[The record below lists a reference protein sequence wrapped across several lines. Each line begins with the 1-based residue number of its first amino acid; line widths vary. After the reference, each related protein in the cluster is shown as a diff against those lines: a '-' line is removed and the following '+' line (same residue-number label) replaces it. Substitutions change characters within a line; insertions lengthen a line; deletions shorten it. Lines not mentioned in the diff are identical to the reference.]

1 MFYATTKQFFIANVL
16 ICFILGLISAV
27 LFEIILYPFFI
38 CAAFIIG
45 IGSGLMYKDSI
56 SFDSDAKSVV
66 FTPRAIVRSRY
77 NIFIKNGNS
86 QVRVEDILSY
96 ILEEKNTDE
105 FPELQDAKEYVL
117 KNKLDLKNKRNTFLF
132 FKDICEK
139 SVNEEEREFLRQ
151 LFVRYEDKFI

>member
-1 MFYATTKQFFIANVL
+1 MYYTTTKQFFIANII
-16 ICFILGLISAV
+16 ICLVFGLISAFV
-27 LFEIILYPFFI
+27 FEIFIYPFII
-38 CAAFIIG
+38 CVAFIVG
-45 IGSGLMYKDSI
+45 LGSGLMYKDSLSI
-56 SFDSDAKSVV
+56 EKESLSVI
-66 FTPRAIVRSRY
+66 FTPRAIVRTPY

-96 ILEEKNTDE
+96 ILEEQDTDE

-139 SVNEEEREFLRQ
+139 SINKQEIDILRK
-151 LFVRYEDKFI
+151 LFARYEDKFI

>member
-1 MFYATTKQFFIANVL
+1 MFYTTKKQFFIANIL
-16 ICFILGLISAV
+16 ICLFLWLISAII
-27 LFEIILYPFFI
+27 FEIVLYPFFI

-45 IGSGLMYKDSI
+45 IGSGLMYKDSL
-56 SFDSDAKSVV
+56 SFDSETKSVV